1 MLGAKESFVIKSIE
15 FRKLGTALAAFAF
28 IAAGCSAGGANT
40 APVATT
46 LPTVTTAAPTPVAP
60 AATTVPAAMA
70 APTATAVPAATATKA
85 ATVAPAPT
93 LAPTPTACSV
103 TLTPAQTEGPYY
115 LAGAPMKAS
124 LVEAGMAGTRV
135 LLTGRVLTNQ
145 CVPVAGAIVDVWQA
159 DDAGVY
165 DLKGFRLRGKVTAD
179 AQGNYAIETILPGL
193 YPGRTRHIH
202 VKVTIP
208 GGPTLTSQVYFP
220 NEGANRTD
228 GIFDAAML
236 AKMSDGAGGVKM
248 ATIDFVLKK

>member
-28 IAAGCSAGGANT
+28 ITAGCSAGGANT

-85 ATVAPAPT
+85 ATVALAPT

-135 LLTGRVLTNQ
+135 ILTGRVLTNQ

>member
-1 MLGAKESFVIKSIE
+1 MWVGFIALF
-15 FRKLGTALAAFAF
+15 GTAVQTGMVMVIYLEDAVVRAT
-28 IAAGCSAGGANT
+28 SAGHGVLTRETLRAAVMQANHRRGPSIINVLAGT
-40 APVATT
+40 YV
-46 LPTVTTAAPTPVAP
+46 L
-60 AATTVPAAMA
+60 
-70 APTATAVPAATATKA
+70 
-85 ATVAPAPT
+85 T
-93 LAPTPTACSV
+93 LAPTAANDASSGDLNLSAPLDSYHSFQK
-103 TLTPAQTEGPYY
+103 LLILG
-115 LAGAPMKAS
+115 AGEMA
-124 LVEAGMAGTRV
+124 EGMA
-135 LLTGRVLTNQ
+135 
-145 CVPVAGAIVDVWQA
+145 
-159 DDAGVY
+159 
-165 DLKGFRLRGKVTAD
+165 KGFRLRGKVTAD

>member
-1 MLGAKESFVIKSIE
+1 MITFKK
-15 FRKLGTALAAFAF
+15 FRKLGPALAALAVV
-28 IAAGCSAGGANT
+28 AAGCSSGGTSA
-40 APVATT
+40 
-46 LPTVTTAAPTPVAP
+46 AP
-60 AATTVPAAMA
+60 AATTSPAATA
-70 APTATAVPAATATKA
+70 ALAPTATAVPAAPAAPTSTPAPTATATKA
-85 ATVAPAPT
+85 ATTAPPPTAAPT
-93 LAPTPTACSV
+93 ATACNV

-145 CVPVAGAIVDVWQA
+145 CAPVAGAIVDIWQT

-165 DLKGFRLRGKVTAD
+165 DLKGYRLRGKVTAD

-208 GGPTLTSQVYFP
+208 GGATLTSQVYFP
-220 NEGANRTD
+220 SEGANANDR
-228 GIFDAAML
+228 IFDAAML
-236 AKMSDGAGGVKM
+236 AKMSDGAGGAKV
-248 ATIDFVLKK
+248 ATIDFVLRK